1 MSYSREDLGMWK
13 NDLVIKSNKKTYY
26 RLLMRADGE

>member
-13 NDLVIKSNKKTYY
+13 NDLVIKSNKKTYK
-26 RLLMRADGE
+26 LLMRAD